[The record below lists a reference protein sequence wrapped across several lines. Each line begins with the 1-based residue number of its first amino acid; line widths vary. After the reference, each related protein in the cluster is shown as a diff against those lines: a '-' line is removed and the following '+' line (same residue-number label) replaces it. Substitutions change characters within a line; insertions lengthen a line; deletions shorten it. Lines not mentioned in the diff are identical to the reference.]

1 MSALS
6 RPLHELD
13 CPTRMFLASLC
24 LSDADLEELGF
35 LPMARARAV
44 SPSTAARTALHR
56 VCREDARVGRA
67 VSDLLDLRHAATVLH
82 VRSDDA
88 RVLESAVR
96 RLGAE
101 AGGARLCAWAWSLLT
116 DPRDAAFRLG
126 RRLMAECYVRGLQ
139 HLGATPSA
147 GLPVRVSDEEGPR

>member
-35 LPMARARAV
+35 LPMARTRSV

-67 VSDLLDLRHAATVLH
+67 VTDLLDLRHAETVLH
-82 VRSDDA
+82 VRSVDA
-88 RVLESAVR
+88 RVLESAAR
-96 RLGAE
+96 HLATEAE
-101 AGGARLCAWAWSLLT
+101 GERLCAWVWSLLT
-116 DPRDAAFRLG
+116 DPRDAVFRLG

-139 HLGATPSA
+139 HLGATRSPD
-147 GLPVRVSDEEGPR
+147 LPVRVADEDRIR